1 MKHSASLLNNCI
13 FVSTITLVLM
23 RNEGS
28 HHCILNWW
36 ILKNNPNQDEHLNVG
51 VYCITNRN
59 AWYKWFDTTYLF
71 KIWTLDRDGPHADF
85 RMNKN
90 EFFVVDYDGDGA
102 MPYILNKD
110 SLTIFYNDFIQKGL
124 IVSISKETLI
134 ICWDHTGKPTK
145 YIEWKK

>member
-1 MKHSASLLNNCI
+1 
-13 FVSTITLVLM
+13 
-23 RNEGS
+23 
-28 HHCILNWW
+28 
-36 ILKNNPNQDEHLNVG
+36 
-51 VYCITNRN
+51 
-59 AWYKWFDTTYLF
+59 
-71 KIWTLDRDGPHADF
+71 
-85 RMNKN
+85 MNKN